1 MYTIQQLQA
10 ADYLLKLI
18 TQDKE
23 TAFFKKNLKLVVF
36 TMNNYWYGDFITLT
50 GNKPS
55 QSFINGSGVIE
66 IVSFYSSGNTA
77 EPFFKKIY
85 DVYLNKSK
93 SDVFRY
99 NPFSRMEH
107 NSLDLLFQML
117 MKMVYTA
124 KISDDSPI
132 SPYLLNAYSLDGKLR
147 LPFLNMP
154 SQDIKAVSLFEAP
167 VQD

>member
-77 EPFFKKIY
+77 EPFFQKNI
-85 DVYLNKSK
+85 
-93 SDVFRY
+93 
-99 NPFSRMEH
+99 
-107 NSLDLLFQML
+107 
-117 MKMVYTA
+117 
-124 KISDDSPI
+124 
-132 SPYLLNAYSLDGKLR
+132 
-147 LPFLNMP
+147 
-154 SQDIKAVSLFEAP
+154 
-167 VQD
+167 

>member
-1 MYTIQQLQA
+1 ML
-10 ADYLLKLI
+10 
-18 TQDKE
+18 
-23 TAFFKKNLKLVVF
+23 AF
-36 TMNNYWYGDFITLT
+36 IH
-50 GNKPS
+50 
-55 QSFINGSGVIE
+55 QE
-66 IVSFYSSGNTA
+66 IPLNH
-77 EPFFKKIY
+77 FFKKIY